1 MHWSSV
7 WRWGP
12 CPAIRTLS
20 PTYPF
25 HLISDICLEGLPPS
39 WYHLLSGLTQSVVYH
54 KPGISVRLYLDV
66 PLSDVPALGD
76 CHIGI
81 FLYPLSRQT
90 NIATCHSSSLTIPG
104 SSSFVSSSLSTYSHL
119 GQCHCDAI
127 PFVFTS
133 LLSQLQV
140 FKITLSIFNCQSKCR
155 ESANLA
161 KEFQWL
167 SF

>member
-1 MHWSSV
+1 MFFNITGETNKIGFRLFPSV
-7 WRWGP
+7 
-12 CPAIRTLS
+12 
-20 PTYPF
+20 
-25 HLISDICLEGLPPS
+25 HLFPSAHLKRLCLI
-39 WYHLLSGLTQSVVYH
+39 VYH
-54 KPGISVRLYLDV
+54 KLGISVSNLTVSRCARYQMSL
-66 PLSDVPALGD
+66 
-76 CHIGI
+76 HITNWVTAMFPI
-81 FLYPLSRQT
+81 SRPT
-90 NIATCHSSSLTIPG
+90 NIATCQSSSLTIPG